1 METNDLTEEFLEK
14 ALEAI
19 QSFKNNVGLEVDS
32 SPKQMYVLVNPHVQW
47 CLNRIGR
54 HKVLS
59 KPGRK
64 RKAFHFKY
72 KEWW

>member
-1 METNDLTEEFLEK
+1 METKNLCEQSLEEAFQ
-14 ALEAI
+14 AI
-19 QSFKNNVGLEVDS
+19 QDFKNNVGLEANQS
-32 SPKQMYVLVNPHVQW
+32 SKQMYVLVNPHIEW
-47 CLNRIGR
+47 CINRIGR